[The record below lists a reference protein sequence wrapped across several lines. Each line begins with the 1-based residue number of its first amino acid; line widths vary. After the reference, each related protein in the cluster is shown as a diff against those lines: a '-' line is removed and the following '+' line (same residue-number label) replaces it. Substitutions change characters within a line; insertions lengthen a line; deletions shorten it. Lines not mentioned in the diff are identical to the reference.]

1 MTPTEAPLRRALST
15 MAEQV
20 EVVDLAGRVDA
31 HLRRRRRRA
40 QVAALLAAACVASV
54 VTGVLLQTRYDER
67 ALPTRPGPQLIR
79 LDQARLGHPG
89 SARLVVS
96 GYDVGGW
103 ALSGDGHWVRLSSS
117 GVTGPCRTLSAD
129 GRTVAAV
136 HPAGSDRVDVR
147 LESVAGPARTVTV
160 AARRVGPACWAAP
173 APGGG
178 LAVAFDDAGPGPGT
192 IPVLRLVPAD
202 PTQAPR
208 AVPLAGHIGRAF
220 GAFLPDGRV
229 VVVSG
234 TPSGTTG
241 PAGLRVGVL
250 DPATGQGGAVQATD
264 GSLADGWA
272 VSPRDA
278 EAVVSVGL
286 LDSRGRRSWARFGL
300 DGQPHDLGHFAAPR
314 TDHLIGWSRA
324 DRLVWFRSVS
334 ESTGRY
340 DVVETGLD
348 GGSPR
353 VLYRLSVPGPTAW
366 AAFAP
371 SATAP

>member
-1 MTPTEAPLRRALST
+1 MTSTEAPLRRALST

-31 HLRRRRRRA
+31 RLRRRRRRA
-40 QVAALLAAACVASV
+40 QVAALLAVACAASV
-54 VTGVLLQTRYDER
+54 AAGVLV
-67 ALPTRPGPQLIR
+67 PTRDHERVLPAHPGPVVR
-79 LDQARLGHPG
+79 LDDAEPG
-89 SARLVVS
+89 FPRSARLVVS

-103 ALSGDGHWVRLSSS
+103 ALSRDGDWVRLPSF
-117 GVTGPCRTLSAD
+117 GVMGPCRTLSAD
-129 GRTVAAV
+129 GRIVAAV
-136 HPAGSDRVDVR
+136 RPAGPDRVDVG
-147 LESVAGPARTVTV
+147 LETVAGPERTVTV

-202 PTQAPR
+202 PVQAPR

-220 GAFLPDGRV
+220 GQFLPDGRL
-229 VVVSG
+229 VVVSS

-250 DPATGQGGAVQATD
+250 DPATGQGGAVRATA
-264 GSLADGWA
+264 GSVADGWA

-278 EAVVSVGL
+278 EAVVSVGP
-286 LDSRGRRSWARFGL
+286 LDRGRRDWARFRL
-300 DGQPHDLGHFAAPR
+300 DGEPHDLGHFAAPS

-324 DRLVWFRSVS
+324 DRLVWFRTVS
-334 ESTGRY
+334 ERTGRY
-340 DVVETGLD
+340 DVVETSL
-348 GGSPR
+348 GGGTPR
-353 VLYRLSVPGPTAW
+353 VRYRLSVPGPGAW

-371 SATAP
+371 SAAP

>member
-31 HLRRRRRRA
+31 QLRHRRRRA
-40 QVAALLAAACVASV
+40 RAAALLAVACVASV
-54 VTGVLLQTRYDER
+54 ITGVLLQTRDDKR
-67 ALPTRPGPQLIR
+67 ALPAQPGPVVR
-79 LDQARLGHPG
+79 LDEVGLGYPE

-103 ALSGDGHWVRLSSS
+103 ALNSDGHWVRLSSF
-117 GVTGPCRTLSAD
+117 GVMGPCRTLSAD

-147 LESVAGPARTVTV
+147 LESVAGPKRTVTV

-192 IPVLRLVPAD
+192 IPVLRLVAAD
-202 PTQAPR
+202 PAQAPR

-220 GAFLPDGRV
+220 GAFLPDGRLV
-229 VVVSG
+229 VISG
-234 TPSGTTG
+234 TPSGRTG

-272 VSPRDA
+272 VSPRAA
-278 EAVVSVGL
+278 EAVVSVGV
-286 LDSRGRRSWARFGL
+286 LDGSGRRLWARFGL
-300 DGQPHDLGHFAAPR
+300 DGEPHYLGHFAAPS

-324 DRLVWFRSVS
+324 DRLVWFRAVS
-334 ESTGRY
+334 ESKGRY

-371 SATAP
+371 SAAAP

>member
-31 HLRRRRRRA
+31 QLRRRRRRT

-54 VTGVLLQTRYDER
+54 VTAGALQTRDDEQ
-67 ALPTRPGPQLIR
+67 ALPTRPGPQLVR
-79 LDQARLGHPG
+79 LDRAELGFPQ

-96 GYDVGGW
+96 GYDVAGW
-103 ALSGDGHWVRLSSS
+103 ALGRDGHWVRLSTL
-117 GVTGPCRTLSAD
+117 GVGPCRTLSTD

-136 HPAGSDRVDVR
+136 QPAGQDRVDVG
-147 LESVAGPARTVTV
+147 LESVAGPTRTVTV

-173 APGGG
+173 APTGG

-202 PTQAPR
+202 PAQAPR

-220 GAFLPDGRV
+220 GQFLPDGRL

-241 PAGLRVGVL
+241 PSGLRVGVL
-250 DPATGQGGAVQATD
+250 DPVTGLGGVVQVTA
-264 GSLADGWA
+264 GSPADGWA
-272 VSPRDA
+272 ASPRDA

-286 LDSRGRRSWARFGL
+286 LDRGRRSWARFGL
-300 DGQPHDLGHFAAPR
+300 DGEPRDLGHFAAPS

-324 DRLVWFRSVS
+324 DRLLWFRTVS
-334 ESTGRY
+334 ERTGRY
-340 DVVETGLD
+340 DVVATGLD

-353 VLYRLSVPGPTAW
+353 VLYRLSVPGPGAW

-371 SATAP
+371 SAAP

>member
-20 EVVDLAGRVDA
+20 EVVDLTGRVDA
-31 HLRRRRRRA
+31 QLRHRRRRA
-40 QVAALLAAACVASV
+40 RAAALLAVACVASV
-54 VTGVLLQTRYDER
+54 VTGVLLQTRDDER
-67 ALPTRPGPQLIR
+67 ALPAQPGPVVR
-79 LDQARLGHPG
+79 LDEVGLGYPE

-103 ALSGDGHWVRLSSS
+103 ALNSDGHWVRLSSF
-117 GVTGPCRTLSAD
+117 GVMGPCRTLSAD

-147 LESVAGPARTVTV
+147 LESVAGPKRTVTV

-192 IPVLRLVPAD
+192 IPVLRLVPA
-202 PTQAPR
+202 PAQAPR

-220 GAFLPDGRV
+220 GQFLPDGRL

-250 DPATGQGGAVQATD
+250 DPATGHGGAVQATD

-278 EAVVSVGL
+278 EAVLSVGV
-286 LDSRGRRSWARFGL
+286 LDSSGRRLWARFGL
-300 DGQPHDLGHFAAPR
+300 DGEPHDLGHFAAPS
-314 TDHLIGWSRA
+314 TDRLIGWSRA
-324 DRLVWFRSVS
+324 DRLVWFRTVS
-334 ESTGRY
+334 ESKGRY

-371 SATAP
+371 SAAAP

>member
-31 HLRRRRRRA
+31 QLRHRRRRA
-40 QVAALLAAACVASV
+40 RAAALLAVACVASV
-54 VTGVLLQTRYDER
+54 VTGVLLQTRDDER
-67 ALPTRPGPQLIR
+67 ALPAQPGPVVR
-79 LDQARLGHPG
+79 LDEVGLGYPE

-103 ALSGDGHWVRLSSS
+103 ALNSDGHWVRLSSF
-117 GVTGPCRTLSAD
+117 GVMGPCRTLSAD
-129 GRTVAAV
+129 GSTVAAV

-147 LESVAGPARTVTV
+147 LESVAGPKRTVTV

-202 PTQAPR
+202 PAQAPR

-220 GAFLPDGRV
+220 GAFLPDGRL

-272 VSPRDA
+272 VSPRAA
-278 EAVVSVGL
+278 EAVVSVGV
-286 LDSRGRRSWARFGL
+286 LDGSGRRLWARFGL
-300 DGQPHDLGHFAAPR
+300 DGEPNDLGHFAAPS
-314 TDHLIGWSRA
+314 TDRLIGWSRA
-324 DRLVWFRSVS
+324 DRLVWFRTVS
-334 ESTGRY
+334 ESKGRY

-366 AAFAP
+366 AAFSP
-371 SATAP
+371 SAAAP

>member
-31 HLRRRRRRA
+31 QLRRRRRRA
-40 QVAALLAAACVASV
+40 RVATLLAAACVASV
-54 VTGVLLQTRYDER
+54 VTGVLLQSRDGER
-67 ALPTRPGPQLIR
+67 ALPAHPGPVVH
-79 LDQARLGHPG
+79 LDEVALGYPE

-96 GYDVGGW
+96 GEVGAHW
-103 ALSGDGHWVRLSSS
+103 ALSPHGHWIRMASL
-117 GVTGPCRTLSAD
+117 GVTRPCRTLSAD
-129 GRTVAAV
+129 GRTVLAV
-136 HPAGSDRVDVR
+136 LPAESDRVDVR
-147 LESVAGPARTVTV
+147 LESVAGPKRTVTV

-220 GAFLPDGRV
+220 GQFLPDGRLL
-229 VVVSG
+229 VVSG

-241 PAGLRVGVL
+241 PDGLRVGVL
-250 DPATGQGGAVQATD
+250 DTATGQGGAVQATD

-278 EAVVSVGL
+278 EAVVSVGVQ
-286 LDSRGRRSWARFGL
+286 DGQDRRSWARFGL
-300 DGQPHDLGHFAAPR
+300 DGEPHDLGHFAAPS

-324 DRLVWFRSVS
+324 DRLVWFRTVS
-334 ESTGRY
+334 EGKGRY

-348 GGSPR
+348 GGNPR
-353 VLYRLSVPGPTAW
+353 VLYRLSVPGPTSW

-371 SATAP
+371 SAAP

>member
-1 MTPTEAPLRRALST
+1 
-15 MAEQV
+15 
-20 EVVDLAGRVDA
+20 
-31 HLRRRRRRA
+31 
-40 QVAALLAAACVASV
+40 
-54 VTGVLLQTRYDER
+54 VLLQTRADEQ
-67 ALPTRPGPQLIR
+67 ALPTHPGPQLVH
-79 LDQARLGHPG
+79 LDRARLGHPE

-103 ALSGDGHWVRLSSS
+103 AMSRDGHWVRLASS
-117 GVTGPCRTLSAD
+117 GVMGPCRTLSAD

-136 HPAGSDRVDVR
+136 HPAGSDRVQVR
-147 LESVAGPARTVTV
+147 LESVAGPAHTVTV

-178 LAVAFDDAGPGPGT
+178 LAVMFDDAGPGPGT

-208 AVPLAGHIGRAF
+208 AVPLAGHIGRPF
-220 GAFLPDGRV
+220 GAFLPDGRL

-234 TPSGTTG
+234 TPSGTLG

-250 DPATGQGGAVQATD
+250 DPATGQGGAVRATG

-278 EAVVSVGL
+278 QAVVSAGL
-286 LDSRGRRSWARFGL
+286 PDSRGRRSWARFGL
-300 DGQPHDLGHFAAPR
+300 DGRPQDLGHFTTPR

-324 DRLVWFRSVS
+324 DRLVWFRTVS

-340 DVVETGLD
+340 DVVQTGLD
-348 GGSPR
+348 GGNPR

-371 SATAP
+371 STAP

>member
-31 HLRRRRRRA
+31 QLRHRRRRA
-40 QVAALLAAACVASV
+40 RAAGLLAVACVASV
-54 VTGVLLQTRYDER
+54 VTGVLLQTRDDKR
-67 ALPTRPGPQLIR
+67 ALPAQPGPVVR
-79 LDQARLGHPG
+79 LDEVGLGYPE

-96 GYDVGGW
+96 GSDVGGW
-103 ALSGDGHWVRLSSS
+103 ALNSEGHWVRLASF
-117 GVTGPCRTLSAD
+117 GVMGPCRTLSAD

-147 LESVAGPARTVTV
+147 LESVAGPKRTVTV

-208 AVPLAGHIGRAF
+208 AVPLAGQIGRAF
-220 GAFLPDGRV
+220 GAFLPDGRLV
-229 VVVSG
+229 VISG

-272 VSPRDA
+272 VSPRAA
-278 EAVVSVGL
+278 EAVVSVGV
-286 LDSRGRRSWARFGL
+286 LDGSGRRLWARFGL
-300 DGQPHDLGHFAAPR
+300 DGEPHDLGHFAAPS

-324 DRLVWFRSVS
+324 DRLVWFRAVS
-334 ESTGRY
+334 ESKGRY

-371 SATAP
+371 SAAAP

>member
-20 EVVDLAGRVDA
+20 EVVDLAGRVEA
-31 HLRRRRRRA
+31 ELRRRRWRT
-40 QVAALLAAACVASV
+40 QVAALVAAACVASV
-54 VTGVLLQTRYDER
+54 VAGVLLQTRDDER

-79 LDQARLGHPG
+79 LDRAALGVPH

-103 ALSGDGHWVRLSSS
+103 ALSRDGHWVRLASS
-117 GVTGPCRTLSAD
+117 GVGACRTLSAD

-136 HPAGSDRVDVR
+136 RPAGLDRVDVR
-147 LESVAGPARTVTV
+147 LESVAGPTRTVTV
-160 AARRVGPACWAAP
+160 AARRVGPACWASP

-202 PTQAPR
+202 PAQAPR

-220 GAFLPDGRV
+220 GAFLPDGRL

-234 TPSGTTG
+234 TPGGTTG

-250 DPATGQGGAVQATD
+250 DLATGHGGAVQATD

-278 EAVVSVGL
+278 EAVVSLGL
-286 LDSRGRRSWARFGL
+286 PDSRGRRSWARFGL
-300 DGQPHDLGHFAAPR
+300 DGQPDDLGHFTAPR

-334 ESTGRY
+334 EGKGRY

-353 VLYRLSVPGPTAW
+353 VLYRLSVPGPGAW
-366 AAFAP
+366 AAFAS
-371 SATAP
+371 SAAP